1 MSDTWAPDAERFNKT
16 HAPAGSAAGGQFA
29 AASGSSSAKGKD
41 TRPTPSNQHP
51 VGQGETGK
59 RVSDLQERLNAGG
72 FKPPLKADGIF
83 GPKTL
88 AAVKAFQAAH
98 GLKVDGLVGP
108 LTTAALRGGHPAA
121 HHTTAHAPAKTAPVK
136 TAHRA
141 SDLKYG
147 HGSALWTYWTKGEG
161 FAKWSGAVHK
171 WTTLRD
177 LLLKAGVP
185 AISADG
191 LTTNIIMAVMPGY
204 MKLAHAN
211 TEHKAGRSGMAE
223 QDVMDKPAPAA
234 SRAESVFSRIWELE
248 DIRIVSRAQGDGS
261 GRLVEAY
268 AAVFNVPAEIH
279 DQHGDYNEE
288 NDPGSFNRSIDH
300 AARSARSPFRCIYNH
315 GMTLQGTPS
324 DRGSIPIGTPEEVRA
339 ETRGLLTRTRYNET
353 SLADDVLEAIRSG
366 GITAQSYTGRIL
378 RSSPELRR
386 GEKYRPGRDGQYIT
400 VRRLE
405 LALREYGPTPF
416 PAFSGAEILGVRMS
430 TPGEFAPDP
439 DEHDEALPQDEEPA
453 AGDPLSR
460 TDGDE
465 HSARYHQHALFAL
478 RSKEARERAG
488 LVW

>member
-1 MSDTWAPDAERFNKT
+1 MATDTKAKPYGDVKYADPKNGKYPLDTEAHIRAAWAYINVPKN
-16 HAPAGSAAGGQFA
+16 AAQYPMNG
-29 AASGSSSAKGKD
+29 
-41 TRPTPSNQHP
+41 
-51 VGQGETGK
+51 V
-59 RVSDLQERLNAGG
+59 
-72 FKPPLKADGIF
+72 
-83 GPKTL
+83 TL
-88 AAVKAFQAAH
+88 SEVKARIKAAMDKL
-98 GLKVDGLVGP
+98 GADV
-108 LTTAALRGGHPAA
+108 
-121 HHTTAHAPAKTAPVK
+121 
-136 TAHRA
+136 A
-141 SDLKYG
+141 SDSSK
-147 HGSALWTYWTKGEG
+147 S
-161 FAKWSGAVHK
+161 S
-171 WTTLRD
+171 
-177 LLLKAGVP
+177 
-185 AISADG
+185 
-191 LTTNIIMAVMPGY
+191 
-204 MKLAHAN
+204 
-211 TEHKAGRSGMAE
+211 
-223 QDVMDKPAPAA
+223 A
-234 SRAESVFSRIWELE
+234 SRAEAVFSRIWELE

-288 NDPGSFNRSIDH
+288 NDPASFNRSIDH
-300 AARSARSPFRCIYNH
+300 ASRSSRSPFRCIYNH

-386 GEKYRPGRDGQYIT
+386 GEKYRPGRDGRYIT

-430 TPGEFAPDP
+430 TPGEYAPDP
-439 DEHDEALPQDEEPA
+439 DEVDEALPLDEEPA

-465 HSARYHQHALFAL
+465 HSARYHQHALYAL
-478 RSKEARERAG
+478 RSREQREKAG